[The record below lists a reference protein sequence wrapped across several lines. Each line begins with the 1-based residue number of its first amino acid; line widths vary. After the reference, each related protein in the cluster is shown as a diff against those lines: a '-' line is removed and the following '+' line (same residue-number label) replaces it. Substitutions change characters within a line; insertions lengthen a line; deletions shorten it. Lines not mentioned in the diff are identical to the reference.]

1 MSDQYGV
8 LAALARQGAVGKTA
22 CLAAVVERNGSAP
35 CPVGA
40 LMALLDDGQ
49 VCGTVGGGRLE
60 QEVLWCLQ
68 QVQAQG
74 RAQVRQFRL
83 LPDQTGMPCGGS
95 VTLLLTPVPAQQGEL
110 FRRAAEQL
118 QRGEP
123 LILAAHLDSQGQAC
137 WYLAATDAAEYAITL
152 QPVPHLVLCGAGHIA
167 QSLAPMAQCAGFR
180 VTVVDDRPAYLAEHP
195 FDAGVTVRAVERFD
209 ACLTTLQPGVNSFLL
224 IASYSHQQDK
234 LLLQQAL
241 ATQAGYIGMVGSK
254 RKREELFSQLRA
266 TGVTEQAL
274 QRVHCPVGLA
284 IGAQTPAEIAVSILA
299 EMIAVLRHTL

>member
-1 MSDQYGV
+1 MSDQYRV
-8 LAALARQGAVGKTA
+8 LAALAQQGAAGKSA
-22 CLAAVVERNGSAP
+22 YLAAVVARSGSAP
-35 CPVGA
+35 CPAGA
-40 LMALLDDGQ
+40 LLVLLEDGQ
-49 VCGTVGGGRLE
+49 VCGTVGGGQLE
-60 QEVLWCLQ
+60 QEVLQGLE
-68 QVQAQG
+68 QVQKQG
-74 RAQVRQFRL
+74 GAQVQQFRL
-83 LPDQTGMPCGGS
+83 LPDQTGMPCGGA
-95 VTLLLTPVPAQQGEL
+95 VTLLLAPVPAQQGEL
-110 FRRAAEQL
+110 FRQAAKQL

-123 LILAAHLDSQGQAC
+123 LILAASLDDQGQVGFS
-137 WYLAATDAAEYAITL
+137 LSETAAADYCIAL

-167 QSLAPMAQCAGFR
+167 QALAPMALCAGFQ
-180 VTVVDDRPAYLAEHP
+180 VLVVDDRPTYLAEHP
-195 FDAGVTVRAVERFD
+195 FYAEVTVRALERFD

-254 RKREELFSQLRA
+254 RKREELFGQLRSE
-266 TGVTEQAL
+266 GVTEQAL